1 MELNFLGEDRV
12 AVGDITLRY
21 TPSGAG
27 GTPDAPVLVKDRAFI
42 EAYQELLVP
51 HAPRRMLEFGI
62 GEGGSALF
70 HTELY
75 GLDRFVGVDISDPSP
90 GFEEL
95 LARRHLRAR
104 IRPYWSTSQD
114 DAERLRL
121 IVLREFAD
129 GLPDVVIDDASHLYG
144 PSRRSFE
151 IAFPFLRKGGLYI
164 IEDWA
169 WAHWEHTQSPD
180 SGWDRELA
188 LTNLIF
194 ELVMLLPSTDL
205 VRRVE
210 VRQGLVLI
218 EKSEADFDWARF
230 RLDDLIR
237 SRGRRPSPI

>member
-1 MELNFLGEDRV
+1 MGLIFLGDDRV

-42 EAYQELLVP
+42 ETYQEILLP
-51 HAPRRMLEFGI
+51 RAPRRMLEFGI

-70 HTELY
+70 HTELL

-104 IRPYWSTSQD
+104 IRPYWATAQD
-114 DAERLRL
+114 DLTRLRM
-121 IVLREFAD
+121 IVLREFSD

-151 IAFPFLRKGGLYI
+151 IAFPFLRKGGLYV

-194 ELVMLLPSTDL
+194 ELVMLLGSADL

-218 EKSEADFDWARF
+218 EKSEADFDWAQF